1 MDKSKQLGTESI
13 GKLLVKFSIPAI
25 IGMLVNALYSIVDRA
40 YIGHIDK
47 IGTDALSGLTNT
59 MPISTAIL
67 AFGML
72 VGIGTSAL
80 ISIKLGEKKKEEAE
94 KILGNAVILDGLISL
109 VIGILGIIFL
119 DKLLILFGTG
129 KESIPY
135 AKAYITIILLGAP
148 LQNIGFGINNSIRA
162 EGNPKMAMLTMI
174 FGALIN
180 IILDPIFIFVFG
192 MGIKGAAIA
201 TVISETFNTLWVMY
215 YFTSKKS
222 GSILKVKK
230 ENLKLDPKII
240 KAIFA
245 IGMSPFA
252 MQIASSVVV
261 TLYNRGLYTYGGTK
275 AVAAMGIINSI
286 AMLIFMPM
294 FGINQGVQPIIGYNY
309 GAKNYPR
316 VKRALKLAILAAT
329 TIATLGFLC
338 VQVFP
343 KALIGLFIKNDIELL
358 NIGARGLRID
368 LLFLPIIGMQIVGS
382 NYFQAIGQ
390 AKTAMFLSLLRQ
402 VVILIPLILVLPTF
416 FKLDGLWMSQPCADV
431 IAFLLTAFFL
441 YRSMKELKITN

>member
-13 GKLLVKFSIPAI
+13 GKLLFKFSIPAI

-47 IGTDALSGLTNT
+47 IGTNALSGLTST
-59 MPISTAIL
+59 MPISTTIM

-94 KILGNAVILDGLISL
+94 KILGNAVVLDTLISFI
-109 VIGILGIIFL
+109 VGILGFIFL
-119 DKLLILFGTG
+119 DKLLLLFGAG
-129 KESIPY
+129 KESLPY
-135 AKAYITIILLGAP
+135 AKTYISIILLGAP

-162 EGNPKMAMLTMI
+162 EGNPKMAMLTMV
-174 FGALIN
+174 FGAIIN

-201 TVISETFNTLWVMY
+201 TVISETFNTIWVMH
-215 YFTSKKS
+215 YFISKKS

-230 ENLKLDPKII
+230 ENLKLDLRII
-240 KAIFA
+240 KSIFA

-252 MQIASSVVV
+252 MQIAASIVV
-261 TLYNRGLYTYGGTK
+261 TLYNRGLYTYGGNK

-309 GAKNYPR
+309 GAKNYLR

-329 TIATLGFLC
+329 TIATVGFLC
-338 VQVFP
+338 VQIFP
-343 KALIGLFIKNDIELL
+343 KTLIGLFIKDDIELL

-368 LLFLPIIGMQIVGS
+368 LIFLPIIGMQIVGS

-402 VVILIPLILVLPTF
+402 VVILIPLILILPTL

-431 IAFLLTAFFL
+431 IAFILTGFFL
-441 YRSMKELKITN
+441 YRGMKELKVTN

>member
-47 IGTDALSGLTNT
+47 IGTDALSGLTST
-59 MPISTAIL
+59 MPISTTIM

-94 KILGNAVILDGLISL
+94 RILGNAVFLDGLISL
-109 VIGILGIIFL
+109 IIGILGIIFL
-119 DKLLILFGTG
+119 DKLLILFGAG

-135 AKAYITIILLGAP
+135 AKTYITIILLGAP

-180 IILDPIFIFVFG
+180 IILDPIFIFLFG

-201 TVISETFNTLWVMY
+201 TVISETFNTIWVMY
-215 YFTSKKS
+215 YFTSKRS

-230 ENLKLDPKII
+230 ENLKLDLKIV
-240 KAIFA
+240 KSIFA

-252 MQIASSVVV
+252 MQIAASVVV
-261 TLYNRGLYTYGGTK
+261 VLYNRGLYTYGGNK

-286 AMLIFMPM
+286 SMLIFMPM

-309 GAKNYPR
+309 GAKNYKR

-329 TIATLGFLC
+329 IIATLGFLC
-338 VQVFP
+338 VQIFP
-343 KALIGLFIKNDIELL
+343 KTLISLFTTKDIELL
-358 NIGARGLRID
+358 NIGTRGLRID
-368 LLFLPIIGMQIVGS
+368 LIFLPIIGMQIVGS

-390 AKTAMFLSLLRQ
+390 AKTAMLLSLLRQ
-402 VVILIPLILVLPTF
+402 VVILIPLILILPNL

-431 IAFLLTAFFL
+431 ISFILTAIFL
-441 YRSMKELKITN
+441 FRSIKELK